1 MLRAQHLTSLN
12 TVCVSDRALCGCVQ
26 PTAEVQ
32 QIVSWKKSRV
42 QRLLIDLE
50 RDNL

>member
-26 PTAEVQ
+26 TTAEVQ
-32 QIVSWKKSRV
+32 QIVSWKKKPSAEATNRP
-42 QRLLIDLE
+42 
-50 RDNL
+50 